1 MKEYNCLELLYFL
14 WTDICSLNEFISL
27 TVNKYIISLRLN
39 KYNSLKLH
47 NYTVAGCKIL
57 PWVQI
62 YFVECEYMIS
72 WFLRY
77 LQTANHSQ
85 LWMVTQTN
93 INYDLLVL
101 CIPCEQRPLC
111 KPRKAETSCIPTKN
125 VYVSP
130 RHLRHYHWNLLFHQ
144 KPQIGVVVCADV
156 SENILPETKNNFS
169 GIDILTCPSLSSHVL
184 LLQVIYMLS
193 CNTSP
198 QTSLSEVKTDDVKTI
213 AFSTH
218 MIFFIQQR
226 S

>member
-1 MKEYNCLELLYFL
+1 MSANIFCWMWIYDFL
-14 WTDICSLNEFISL
+14 IFALFTNGQPQSTLNGHANKYKLWFIS
-27 TVNKYIISLRLN
+27 SL
-39 KYNSLKLH
+39 H
-47 NYTVAGCKIL
+47 T
-57 PWVQI
+57 
-62 YFVECEYMIS
+62 
-72 WFLRY
+72 LRAE
-77 LQTANHSQ
+77 TS
-85 LWMVTQTN
+85 
-93 INYDLLVL
+93 
-101 CIPCEQRPLC
+101 C

-193 CNTSP
+193 CNTSLKLAC
-198 QTSLSEVKTDDVKTI
+198 QRLKRTMWKQSRSQHIWFSSFNRGLSSNFQGNHSHVLF
-213 AFSTH
+213 FS
-218 MIFFIQQR
+218 